1 MASAAPSTSK
11 NQIRRDVK
19 EVHAARMDLP
29 VRRSAKQRR
38 QDRILRLKEYVGWL
52 VMLPLCMLSL
62 MAFMELLLKASLRGG
77 LLTSGECQWFA
88 IGAIIWLG
96 MFVTARRWFV
106 ILYVFAHEMTHLFTA
121 RLFRAKI
128 YGWHVGWDG
137 GWVDT
142 NKSNTFISLSPYVVP
157 FYTVA
162 VLLAFGV
169 AGLFTDLHQIHS
181 MHLGAL
187 EVPVNAC
194 KIMHYLV
201 GFTWSFHLSFT
212 LVVMREEQGDLV
224 RNGQFFSV
232 WLIALLNL
240 YLIICF
246 LITASP
252 SVTWVDVYTCVNARF
267 SAILSGGWQGIAW
280 GAGRAWHEC
289 GSMLTQVQNWKPTP

>member
-142 NKSNTFISLSPYVVP
+142 NKSNCHPTWCRFTRSRFCWPL
-157 FYTVA
+157 A
-162 VLLAFGV
+162 LLAC
-169 AGLFTDLHQIHS
+169 L
-181 MHLGAL
+181 
-187 EVPVNAC
+187 
-194 KIMHYLV
+194 
-201 GFTWSFHLSFT
+201 
-212 LVVMREEQGDLV
+212 R
-224 RNGQFFSV
+224 
-232 WLIALLNL
+232 
-240 YLIICF
+240 
-246 LITASP
+246 
-252 SVTWVDVYTCVNARF
+252 TCIRF
-267 SAILSGGWQGIAW
+267 IPCIWAPW
-280 GAGRAWHEC
+280 RC
-289 GSMLTQVQNWKPTP
+289 R